1 MTLEIVQ
8 YRCPT
13 CDHLMAE
20 EEYRHACNA
29 FDKKVQEKC
38 KESRLAFF
46 HMGRCCL
53 TFDCSTK

>member
-13 CDHLMAE
+13 CDHLMGE

-38 KESRLAFF
+38 
-46 HMGRCCL
+46 
-53 TFDCSTK
+53 